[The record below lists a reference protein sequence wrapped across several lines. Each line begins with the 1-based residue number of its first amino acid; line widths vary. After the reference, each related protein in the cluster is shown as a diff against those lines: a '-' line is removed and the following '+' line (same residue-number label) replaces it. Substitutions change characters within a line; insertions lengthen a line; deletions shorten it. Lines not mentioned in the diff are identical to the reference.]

1 MHSHI
6 QEVRLTAEEREIRRE
21 TIRRGGSERLRRAP
35 FEDRRRRA
43 DRPAEAFS
51 CRTKTVVRRDL
62 PEPQAGGDAGPLR
75 GSLLRARRNGERNQ
89 GATACSLTGHRPQPC
104 APMRLYFATFAS
116 VARERQGPGKTIKFL
131 KVAVRISARRVPLSF
146 SWLGRSRSP
155 GSWRTCGRLRKL
167 GPRLRS
173 LTRAASRPSA
183 KVRLSFKEKRLIR
196 PPGQGPP
203 TVPKTASATSMRVN
217 HSLPVSV
224 SRPGGK
230 PSRSFTR

>member
-1 MHSHI
+1 M
-6 QEVRLTAEEREIRRE
+6 
-21 TIRRGGSERLRRAP
+21 RGVWCGFRVFAASTL
-35 FEDRRRRA
+35 
-43 DRPAEAFS
+43 
-51 CRTKTVVRRDL
+51 VRRDL

-131 KVAVRISARRVPLSF
+131 KVAVRISARRVPLPF
-146 SWLGRSRSP
+146 SWPGRSRSP
-155 GSWRTCGRLRKL
+155 GSWRTCGRRHSAVRARLRKL

-196 PPGQGPP
+196 PPDQGPP
-203 TVPKTASATSMRVN
+203 TVPKTAPATSMRVN